1 MDELT
6 LIHVRIEGIL
16 ARSKDKG
23 APSDR
28 DWEQIWKLVDRKIR
42 LVEVETKRQL
52 ARENTRLNDVL
63 EGIQKTPVGS
73 KTNRRRMKS

>member
-6 LIHVRIEGIL
+6 LIHVRIEEIL

-23 APSDR
+23 GPNEKE
-28 DWEQIWKLVDRKIR
+28 WEQIWKLVDRKIR

-63 EGIQKTPVGS
+63 EGIQKTRVGS